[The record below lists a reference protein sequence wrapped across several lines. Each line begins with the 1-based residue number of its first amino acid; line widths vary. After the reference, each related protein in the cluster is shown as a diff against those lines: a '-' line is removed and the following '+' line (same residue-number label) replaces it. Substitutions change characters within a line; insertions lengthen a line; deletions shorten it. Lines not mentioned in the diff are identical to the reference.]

1 MELRTKLF
9 LFVLR
14 YFFITETQSKENI
27 DRRSSNEYMI
37 SHCFYIQNVNYVRT
51 VLYESTEKLK
61 DRFSDQDREE
71 LSQTIKANY
80 EKLRLIMLG
89 QELLQRRCR

>member
-1 MELRTKLF
+1 MLIMLEQS
-9 LFVLR
+9 
-14 YFFITETQSKENI
+14 FI
-27 DRRSSNEYMI
+27 
-37 SHCFYIQNVNYVRT
+37 
-51 VLYESTEKLK
+51 ESTEKLK